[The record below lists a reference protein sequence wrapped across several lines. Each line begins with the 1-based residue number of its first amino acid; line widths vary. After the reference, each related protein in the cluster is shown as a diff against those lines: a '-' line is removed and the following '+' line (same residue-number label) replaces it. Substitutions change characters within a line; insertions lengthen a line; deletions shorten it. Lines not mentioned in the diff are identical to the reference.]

1 VKIALVHPILFEI
14 AGRPVHA
21 FGLMLSLAFLAGGLL
36 MHADFRRKGV
46 SPELGW
52 WIVLCGLA
60 GGLIGARLH
69 LALTSWDAVA
79 ADPLGFLAGRSGLVW
94 YGGLLGGI
102 AATAIPIRRF
112 RVPWL
117 AAADTA
123 APALALGLAIGR
135 IGCHLAGDGDWGT
148 PTRLPWGVAYTQA
161 FAGWPHPEGVRV
173 HPAAL
178 YEMAALLAIAAGLWS
193 LRARLRPDGS
203 VFFAYLALAGV
214 ARFAVE
220 FVRTNSAIALG
231 LSEAQWTSLAAV
243 AIAGAWLRR
252 RARDPRPAG
261 RAAARRR

>member
-1 VKIALVHPILFEI
+1 VHPILFEI

-21 FGLMLSLAFLAGGLL
+21 FGLMLSAAFLAGGLL

-52 WIVLCGLA
+52 WIVLCGFA
-60 GGLIGARLH
+60 GGLAGARLH
-69 LALTSWDAVA
+69 LAVTSWDAVA
-79 ADPLGFLAGRSGLVW
+79 RDPLGFLTGGSGLVW

-123 APALALGLAIGR
+123 APALAVGLAIGR
-135 IGCHLAGDGDWGT
+135 LGCHFAGDGDWGI
-148 PTRLPWGVAYTQA
+148 PTDLPWGVAYTA
-161 FAGWPHPEGVRV
+161 AVAGWPHPRGVRV
-173 HPAAL
+173 HPAPL
-178 YEMAALLAIAAGLWS
+178 YELTALLAIAALLWR
-193 LRARLRPDGS
+193 LRSRLRPDGA

-220 FVRTNSAIALG
+220 MVRTNPAVALG
-231 LSEAQWTSLAAV
+231 LSEAQWTSLALVAV
-243 AIAGAWLRR
+243 AAVWLFR
-252 RARDPRPAG
+252 RATTAPRPAG
-261 RAAARRR
+261 RAGARTR